1 MTTLANGNPLRT
13 ILLGNGLVLEIYD
26 QSRKM
31 AGDRWLVKLV
41 AKINIPIERLSADSG
56 ELRPDDIRA
65 LQSSW
70 GNYIR
75 FEQKL
80 ERNFIDGK
88 KKDAVLQDLMTSF
101 LNSSQGYLSHPDF
114 AQRFALREDRKRQQR
129 NQWYREGSNG
139 EEKP

>member
-1 MTTLANGNPLRT
+1 MANGNPLRT
-13 ILLGNGLVLEIYD
+13 IPLGNGLMLEIYD
-26 QSRKM
+26 QSRKV

-41 AKINIPIERLSADSG
+41 VKINIPIERLSGDTGA
-56 ELRPDDIRA
+56 LRPDDVRA
-65 LQSSW
+65 IQASC

-88 KKDAVLQDLMTSF
+88 QKDAVFQDLMTSY
-101 LNSSQGYLSHPDF
+101 LNRARGYLSHPDF
-114 AQRFALREDRKRQQR
+114 PQQCALRDYRKRQQR
-129 NQWYREGSNG
+129 NTWYREGGNG